1 MSLPAVRG
9 FAYGCRAC
17 LPSAQLCRD
26 AVVTKGEFFRDET
39 ERTQRLRSSGRRRG
53 RLRRK
58 STYFG
63 AILGFMI
70 LLIAAAPSI
79 VCQSPIARNL
89 ISSTLPNYGFEGGVQ
104 SVRIGWLTPL
114 RIDGLELTGA
124 AAGTH
129 LKVESV
135 ETAITLVQAMRG
147 LSDLGE
153 ISVRGVLAEVFVT
166 DGRSSVEDDLV
177 LALADD
183 DSSSGDEAGSDLPG
197 LTGKITTQDIT
208 VHVTDQVTKQRWS
221 AEKLQADLQLDHE
234 LADVNFS
241 TVLTD
246 SAGGSGEI
254 EGRLQYPLAGGKPYQ
269 LNLVTQ
275 RTPLSLASLAK
286 RRLGE
291 SGASIPSQIGGDVT
305 GSMTIE
311 GGVGD
316 TISVSLSPM
325 EFRNFVASDP
335 SLGERVWRNG
345 LTVVSGAATLEDT
358 RIVGRKLL
366 LTTDFGSASFDGA
379 FNTSLSLAGDANPA
393 AWLEALDGS
402 AGVSIDLVAF
412 ERAMPG
418 LIPLR
423 DQAEI
428 SAGGLSAEISSA
440 FEAGNVRRSHWNL
453 KTQPIRANA
462 AGRTV
467 VIEPATLVASIRV
480 ADGELA
486 ADTVRLESSF
496 ASATVEGDLSRGRLT
511 GDIQFGRLASMIQPL
526 LDMPELSLA
535 GQTTAEMT
543 WAAEAGDVWRLQGKA
558 NATDLVL
565 ALPGGISLQQPA
577 ISGDVDATGRWTAGS
592 LGELSSL
599 MVRVITSGLEATAD
613 LTAPVANPSATTPLP
628 LRLSSRGRLEA
639 LAALLGPWMPE
650 SIHTLQG
657 GYTADALAAIA
668 LSSGEIVAAKLQ
680 VEEPRVGYGEQL
692 YVQPQLVVDFD
703 GRYAWP
709 DGELDAK
716 KLTIVGD
723 ALSAAVQGS
732 ITPMKMNMEVAWRAK
747 LDRLHT
753 AVRPSLAKIPGNI
766 QGSGASVG
774 NTQPVAFRG
783 AAPPPSSS
791 YAFAGDCDGRIKISQ
806 SPESSIMRIES
817 STSASDLTIIDPQS
831 MTTTVG
837 PPRAKTVW
845 TERSLN
851 LDALLEYD
859 TKDGQVNA
867 EKLQLVTDWLATTLK
882 GKALWNEAVGDVAIG
897 GTARVKMPAVATQL
911 TTLLG
916 TPVRL
921 EGIHETP
928 IEMVAA
934 RQGTGPVALAINT
947 TLGWEAGEV
956 AGVRFGL
963 TEIPIAVNE
972 TTVSVKPATIPVEQG
987 RLQLAGDLHYSPGPI
1002 WASVRP
1008 GVVAENIRLTP
1019 ELTSQWLQYLAPMAA
1034 NATRIEGTFGIEL
1047 AEAIVNLDQPMGSKV
1062 RGSLRINGINM
1073 DSGPVA
1079 NQLISSVK
1087 QIQQLVRG
1095 GAAEPVTVDSKRLVT
1110 FPAQSVD
1117 FEFVNG
1123 VVSHQR
1129 MFMEIDRARII
1140 TSGQVHADQR
1150 INLVTQV
1157 PLDPS
1162 WLGSDLK
1169 GLAGKTVTLPI
1180 TGTLS
1185 RPTLDAAAIRS
1196 LVTELGTKA
1205 LQTTAESYLEKQIGR
1220 GFEKLL
1226 GR

>member
-1 MSLPAVRG
+1 M
-9 FAYGCRAC
+9 
-17 LPSAQLCRD
+17 
-26 AVVTKGEFFRDET
+26 TKGEFFRDET
-39 ERTQRLRSSGRRRG
+39 ERTQRLRSSSRRRG

-58 STYFG
+58 STYF
-63 AILGFMI
+63 AVILGFMV
-70 LLIAAAPSI
+70 LLVAAAPSI
-79 VCQSPIARNL
+79 VCQSPLARNL

-114 RIDGLELTGA
+114 RVDGLELTGT

-129 LKVESV
+129 LTVERV
-135 ETAITLVQAMRG
+135 ETGITLVQAMRG

-153 ISVRGVLAEVFVT
+153 VSVRGVLAEVFVT

-177 LALADD
+177 LALADN
-183 DSSSGDEAGSDLPG
+183 DSEPHDEPKSDSQG

-221 AEKLQADLQLDHE
+221 AEKLQADVQLDSE

-246 SAGGSGEI
+246 SAGGSGEL

-269 LNLVTQ
+269 LSLVTQ

-291 SGASIPSQIGGDVT
+291 SGASIPLQIGGDVT

-311 GGVGD
+311 GGVSD
-316 TISVSLSPM
+316 TISLSLSPM

-345 LTVVSGAATLEDT
+345 LTVVSGAATLESN
-358 RIVGRKLL
+358 RIIGRKLQ

-412 ERAMPG
+412 ERALPG

-428 SAGGLSAEISSA
+428 SGGGLSAEITSA
-440 FEAGNVRRSHWNL
+440 LEAGNVRRSHWNL
-453 KTQPIRANA
+453 KTQPIRANS

-496 ASATVEGDLSRGRLT
+496 ANATVEGDLSRGRLT
-511 GDIQFGRLASMIQPL
+511 GDVQFGRLASMIQPL

-543 WAAEAGDVWRLQGKA
+543 WAAELGDVWRLQGKA

-577 ISGDVDATGRWTAGS
+577 ISGDIDATGRWASGS
-592 LGELSSL
+592 LDELSSL

-613 LTAPVANPSATTPLP
+613 LTTPVAKPSATTPLP

-692 YVQPQLVVDFD
+692 YVQPQVVVDFD

-709 DGELDAK
+709 NGELEAK

-723 ALSAAVQGS
+723 AISAAVQGS
-732 ITPMKMNMEVAWRAK
+732 MTPTTMNMEVAWRAK
-747 LDRLHT
+747 LDRLHS
-753 AVRPSLAKIPGNI
+753 AVRPSLAKISGGIQGSGNPL
-766 QGSGASVG
+766 GSGASVG
-774 NTQPVAFRG
+774 NSQPVAFRA
-783 AAPPPSSS
+783 AAPATSSS
-791 YAFAGDCDGRIKISQ
+791 YTYSGDCDGRIKVSQ
-806 SPESSIMRIES
+806 SPDSSIMRIES
-817 STSASDLTIIDPQS
+817 STNAIDLTIIDPQS
-831 MTTTVG
+831 MTAAVG

-845 TERSLN
+845 TERSLK
-851 LDALLEYD
+851 LDALLDYD

-867 EKLQLVTDWLATTLK
+867 EKLQLATDWVATTLK
-882 GKALWNEAVGDVAIG
+882 GKALWNDAVGDVAIG
-897 GTARVKMPAVATQL
+897 GTTRVKMPAVAAQL

-928 IEMVAA
+928 LEIVAA
-934 RQGTGPVALAINT
+934 RQGSGPVALAINT

-963 TEIPIAVNE
+963 TEIPIAINE

-987 RLQLAGDLHYSPGPI
+987 RLQLAGDLHYSPGPM

-1019 ELTSQWLQYLAPMAA
+1019 ELTNQWLQYLAPMAA
-1034 NATRIEGTFGIEL
+1034 NATRIEGTFGVEL

-1095 GAAEPVTVDSKRLVT
+1095 GAAEPVTVDNKRLVT

-1117 FEFVNG
+1117 FEFANG

-1220 GFEKLL
+1220 GFERLL